1 MMLPRASD
9 YRGVMARRARTSA
22 LLIAAVI
29 AAALGLGGCSALPP
43 LPGTVSQECVSW
55 VALDSQQMMAES
67 AQLIV
72 VGEIVERVGEE
83 DLLGGI
89 ARVYRFAV
97 DEASDPALVGTEIEI
112 ASRSDGCS
120 TEPYARGDQ
129 LATDERVAVFL
140 STDEQWGGLA
150 TLTPFDGVLPADEL
164 EAGLEPGLPLG
175 D

>member
-1 MMLPRASD
+1 MN
-9 YRGVMARRARTSA
+9 RRARTSA
-22 LLIAAVI
+22 SLVVASVAATALLS
-29 AAALGLGGCSALPP
+29 GCSALPF
-43 LPGTVSQECVSW
+43 LPGTVTQECVSW

-67 AQLIV
+67 AQFIV
-72 VGEIVERVGEE
+72 VGEVVERVGDE

-97 DEASDPALVGTEIEI
+97 DEASDAELVGTEIEI

-120 TEPYARGDQ
+120 TDPYARGDQ
-129 LATDERVAVFL
+129 LDSDERVAVFL

-164 EAGLEPGLPLG
+164 EAGLEPGLPL
-175 D
+175 DE

>member
-1 MMLPRASD
+1 MN
-9 YRGVMARRARTSA
+9 RRARTSA
-22 LLIAAVI
+22 RLVVAGIAAT
-29 AAALGLGGCSALPP
+29 ALLSGCSALPF
-43 LPGTVSQECVSW
+43 LPGTVTQECVSW
-55 VALDSQQMMAES
+55 VALDTQQMMAES

-72 VGEIVERVGEE
+72 VGEVVERVGDE

-97 DEASDPALVGTEIEI
+97 DDASDPELVGTEVEI

-120 TEPYARGDQ
+120 TDPYARGDQ

-150 TLTPFDGVLPADEL
+150 TLTPFDGVLPAGEL
-164 EAGLEPGLPLG
+164 EPGLEPGLPR

>member
-1 MMLPRASD
+1 MD
-9 YRGVMARRARTSA
+9 RRARTSA
-22 LLIAAVI
+22 SFVVAGV
-29 AAALGLGGCSALPP
+29 AALALLSGCSALPF
-43 LPGTVSQECVSW
+43 LPGTVTQECVSW

-72 VGEIVERVGEE
+72 VGEVVERVGDE
-83 DLLGGI
+83 DLLGGV

-97 DEASDPALVGTEIEI
+97 DEASDPELVGTEIEI

-120 TEPYARGDQ
+120 TDRYARGDQ
-129 LATDERVAVFL
+129 LATAARVAVFL

-164 EAGLEPGLPLG
+164 EAGLEPGLPL
-175 D
+175 DE